1 MSRSKNDQGAPPF
14 ETKKNNLEKISR
26 VLGDF
31 NNVMSMHEKSGGPL
45 PPAPIQGDKS
55 EFDMLGYYADFKV
68 LPEDCKT
75 SSAKGIVHTIA
86 TTEHSYLADSAASF
100 ISKYW
105 RSLWPNSRSASS
117 TLINELCY
125 ANIAFSRE
133 TLYRLLLKIQ
143 KDSVGDLAKPE
154 ASDMDDFLPQVARD
168 IEAANQC
175 ASHNTSSYPP
185 FMKVILPQASEH
197 IVCALALEYLILRME
212 ESSKLRLNSLGIP
225 MINKQTLESIIMVID
240 HRNIYPDITSEERD
254 YNRLIIQKMKSWM
267 KLCPPI

>member
-14 ETKKNNLEKISR
+14 ETKKNLEEISR
-26 VLGDF
+26 ILGDF
-31 NNVMSMHEKSGGPL
+31 NMVMSMHEQSGGPL
-45 PPAPIQGDKS
+45 PPVPIHGDKS
-55 EFDMLGYYADFKV
+55 EFDILAYYSDFKG
-68 LPEDCKT
+68 LPEGSKT

-86 TTEHSYLADSAASF
+86 TAEHSYLADSAASF

-125 ANIAFSRE
+125 ANVAFSRE

-143 KDSVGDLAKPE
+143 KDSVGDMAKPE

-168 IEAANQC
+168 IEAANLC
-175 ASHNTSSYPP
+175 APPNASSCPP
-185 FMKVILPQASEH
+185 FMKVILPQVSEH
-197 IVCALALEYLILRME
+197 IVCALALEYLVLRME
-212 ESSKLRLNSLGIP
+212 ENSMLRLDSLGIP
-225 MINKQTLESIIMVID
+225 MINKQTLERIIMVID

-267 KLCPPI
+267 ELCPPI